1 VFKDVYRQIYPFNGE
16 VIVLLGQNRA
26 SFPITENPEVLFGS
40 KGRERFMV
48 ATFVIGPKD
57 DGSAQELPPP
67 LVFNVNVNADYSPNG
82 DSRPPLSLLGKVLV
96 GEFEANGKISLLA
109 PFPSL
114 AFDYEKRTSGFDELG
129 NPIDPR
135 YVVSGVGAIAG
146 DSRGPATPFVN
157 PVTNQRTLVTLNTEF
172 FLECFASRVSA
183 AASEF

>member
-1 VFKDVYRQIYPFNGE
+1 MYRQIYPFNGE